1 MILKR
6 QRAILSINEQT
17 DWIIEENPE
26 AAIKFV
32 ESVESSFSLLEK
44 NPEIGRS
51 LATFSRRLI
60 GVRIW
65 KVSNFEKYLIFYRP
79 IEEGIEVLDV
89 IHGARDLPTILGD
102 LL

>member
-6 QRAILSINEQT
+6 RKAVLSINEQT

-26 AAIKFV
+26 VALRFV
-32 ESVESSFSLLEK
+32 ESVESSFALLEK
-44 NPEIGRS
+44 NPEMGRPLRS
-51 LATFSRRLI
+51 LSRRLT

-65 KVSNFEKYLIFYRP
+65 RVSDFEKYLIFYRP
-79 IEEGIEVLDV
+79 VEDGIEVLDV
-89 IHGARDLPTILGD
+89 IHGSRDLPMILED